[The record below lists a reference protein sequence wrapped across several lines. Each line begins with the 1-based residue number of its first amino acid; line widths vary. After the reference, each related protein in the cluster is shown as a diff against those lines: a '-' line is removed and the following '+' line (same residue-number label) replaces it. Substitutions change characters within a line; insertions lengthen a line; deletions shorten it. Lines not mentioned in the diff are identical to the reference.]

1 MITFVEKAIKAI
13 KSFLFLIYMRFII
26 KLTLIAL
33 CFSCSTIEKKVPDLL
48 SCVPQN
54 TLAVL
59 QLNDQK
65 MISNALSSSPFIEKI
80 LALDP
85 LLYSQT
91 LNLLPDEFPNEALI
105 CYTPEGKSGMGVTFL
120 YSTKLQDSI
129 LLPEGE
135 RFEYDKV
142 KVTITQVNNK
152 KIYHSLIKGIAI
164 ISSSKLILENSIRNI
179 QNDRLGIQE
188 IVLYDL
194 AKISDENAAFNLFIR
209 EGFNKKLSSIFPN
222 TPLFPFLGSSW
233 YSFDF
238 NTKKEPFTL
247 DGVSFINDSIP
258 DKISLL
264 KGQNAQRLLSPQ
276 VAPQNFDTY
285 FGLSVVDYKA
295 LENQFKKYSR
305 HLNIPLSKINFDVL
319 SSVDEIG
326 WVELEENQ
334 MVLFHL
340 NNTEIINPQLFSI
353 SNYQGSFRGINLYA
367 QEFPEDL
374 GILLNIL
381 GNYVDSK
388 WSAQLD
394 DFLIYSNSEAYLKQ
408 IIGNYMDSKT
418 LENNLDFNTLR
429 EDLAD
434 NSSFLW
440 LGKTPNL
447 KNKWAANSKERI
459 NAWKKIN
466 LNNYPII
473 ALQGVVESNFI
484 QTRLTTQKK
493 NVASQ
498 KNSVLSQYS
507 FSLDTTATRS
517 PQWIKNHRNKT
528 MDIVIQD
535 QNNVLYL
542 FSNTGKLYWKKKLD
556 GQIIGNIEQVDLYKN
571 KRLQMA
577 FRTPNRFQILDRN
590 GKVVPPFDLKLLG
603 QSPNHLAVFDYDLN
617 RNYRFLIADRK
628 KVRMIDNRGKTVSGF
643 QLKTLKTGLAH
654 PPKHIRFGSK
664 DYIVIQSTDGTIRIL
679 NRQGKDR
686 IKLKNS
692 LTTSSNPI
700 FGYRNTFAGTTK
712 SGDMFQVDSK
722 GNILLSKIELNEDHQ
737 IDMSA
742 KSLVTLDGNK
752 LNIKGIPITL
762 PYGNYTSPKIHYIKN
777 TIYVLFT
784 ELETKKVYAYF
795 SNGSLV
801 EGFPVYGTGSPDLCN
816 SDGDRA
822 LEMVVQSESNGFIIY
837 ELN

>member
-1 MITFVEKAIKAI
+1 M
-13 KSFLFLIYMRFII
+13 Y
-26 KLTLIAL
+26 
-33 CFSCSTIEKKVPDLL
+33 FSCSTIEKKAPDLL

-54 TLAVL
+54 TLAVI
-59 QLNDQK
+59 QLNDQN
-65 MISNALSSSPFIEKI
+65 MVSNALSSSLFIEKI

-85 LLYSQT
+85 LMYTQT
-91 LNLLPDEFPNEALI
+91 LNLLPYELPNGALI
-105 CYTPEGKSGMGVTFL
+105 CYTPEGKSGMGVTSL
-120 YSTKLQDSI
+120 YTIKPKDSI
-129 LLPEGE
+129 LLPEGIH
-135 RFEYDKV
+135 FEYEKV
-142 KVTITQVNNK
+142 KVAITQINDN

-164 ISSSKLILENSIRNI
+164 SSSSKLILENIIRNI

-188 IVLYDL
+188 SVLYDL
-194 AKISDENAAFNLFIR
+194 AKISDENAIFNLFVR
-209 EGFNKKLSSIFPN
+209 KGFNQKLSILFPK

-238 NTKKEPFTL
+238 NTKKEPFTF

-276 VAPQNFDTY
+276 VVPQNFDSY
-285 FGLSVVDYKA
+285 FGLSIDDYKA
-295 LENQFKKYSR
+295 LENQFTQYSR
-305 HLNIPLSKINFDVL
+305 HFNIPLSKINFDVL
-319 SSVDEIG
+319 SSIDEIG

-340 NNTEIINPQLFSI
+340 NNTEMINPQLFSV
-353 SNYQGSFRGINLYA
+353 SNLQGSFRGINIYT
-367 QEFPEDL
+367 QEFSEDL
-374 GILLNIL
+374 NILLNTL
-381 GNYVDSK
+381 GNYSDAK
-388 WSAQLD
+388 WSTQLD
-394 DFLIYSNSEAYLKQ
+394 DFLIYSNSETYLKQ
-408 IIGNYMDSKT
+408 IIGNYMDRKT
-418 LENNLDFNTLR
+418 LENNLDFKTLR

-447 KNKWAANSKERI
+447 KNKWAGNSKEQK
-459 NAWKKIN
+459 NAWSKIN
-466 LNNYPII
+466 LNDYPLIV
-473 ALQGVVESNFI
+473 LQGVIESNFI
-484 QTRLTTQKK
+484 QTRLTAQRK
-493 NVASQ
+493 NVTPQ

-507 FSLDTTATRS
+507 FSLDTTATIP

-556 GQIIGNIEQVDLYKN
+556 GQIIGNIKQVDLYKN

-577 FRTPNRFQILDRN
+577 FRTTNSFQILDRN
-590 GKVVPPFDLKLLG
+590 GNLVPPFDIKLLG
-603 QSPNHLAVFDYDLN
+603 QSPNHLAVFDYDLS
-617 RNYRFLIADRK
+617 RNYRFLVVDRK

-643 QLKTLKTGLAH
+643 RLKTLKTELVH

-664 DYIVIQSTDGTIRIL
+664 DYIVIQSTDGTFRIL
-679 NRQGKDR
+679 NRQGTDR
-686 IKLKNS
+686 IKLKKS
-692 LTTSSNPI
+692 LVTSGNPV

-722 GNILLSKIELNEDHQ
+722 GNILLSKIGLNENHQ
-737 IDMSA
+737 VDMSA
-742 KSLVTLDGNK
+742 KSLVTLDENK
-752 LNIKGIPITL
+752 LNIKGIPVTL
-762 PYGNYTSPKIHYIKN
+762 PYGNYTPPKIHYIKN

-801 EGFPVYGTGSPDLCN
+801 GGFPVYGTATPDLSN
-816 SDGDRA
+816 SDVDSA
-822 LEMVVQSESNGFIIY
+822 LEMVVQSENNGFIIY